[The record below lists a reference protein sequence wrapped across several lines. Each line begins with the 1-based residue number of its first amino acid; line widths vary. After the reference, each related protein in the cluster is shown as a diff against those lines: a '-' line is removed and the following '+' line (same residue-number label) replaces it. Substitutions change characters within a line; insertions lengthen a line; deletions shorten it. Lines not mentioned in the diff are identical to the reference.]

1 MNPSGRNAFL
11 TEPDEKLLA
20 ECTVETYRSSGPGGQ
35 HRNKTDSAV
44 RLTHRPTGV
53 VATATER
60 RSQHENRH
68 RAIGRLR
75 QAIAVEVRQP
85 VAPGAAPSGLLRQV
99 LGDPAWPRVS
109 QRSDAYLVAAAEIL
123 DHVAAHEGKIS
134 EAAERL
140 GVATAALVKFLWL
153 DRDLWQ
159 MANRIRQRFGHKAL
173 R

>member
-1 MNPSGRNAFL
+1 MTPSCRSAFL
-11 TEPDEKLLA
+11 TAPDAKLLA
-20 ECTVETYRSSGPGGQ
+20 ECTVETYRASGPGGQ

-53 VATATER
+53 VVTATER
-60 RSQHENRH
+60 RSQHENRR
-68 RAIGRLR
+68 RAVARLR
-75 QAIAVEVRQP
+75 KAMAVEVREAH
-85 VAPGAAPSGLLRQV
+85 APEAPPSVLLRQV
-99 LGDPAWPRVS
+99 LEDPAWPRVS
-109 QRSDAYLVAAAEIL
+109 QRSPAYLVAAAEIL

-140 GVATAALVKFLWL
+140 GVATAAIVKFLSL

-159 MANRIRQRFGHKAL
+159 MANRIRQRAGHKPL